1 MTVTVPAPQAEAD
14 AGSGH
19 SRFRTDIQG
28 LRAAAVLAVIADH
41 AIGWPRGGF
50 VGVDIFFVVS
60 GYLITGLLLKEYAS
74 RGSIS
79 AVGFY
84 ARRIRRIAPASVVVL
99 IVTVLASYV
108 VVGRLQFI
116 QIWRDAAASLGMV
129 ANWNFIQQDSDYFQ
143 DDLPPSPLQHF
154 WSLAVE
160 EQFYLT
166 VPWLMLGVLLL
177 GKRFGRV
184 SGARSLRVAAVVIA
198 GIGLLS
204 LGWAFY
210 ETWNQP
216 LWAYFSTFSRVWE
229 LAAGALIA
237 ALGGWVARLSLR
249 LRARLLVA
257 GLLGIAVSL
266 AVTPEG
272 GGFPA
277 PWALLPVAST
287 VLVIMAG
294 AGDRT
299 PRSRL
304 LDNRVSQYLGKIS
317 YSLYLWHLPVIVLL
331 RQYPDI
337 PVALRVLLS
346 LVIMFGLAGLSYR
359 LVEAPLRGT
368 RWLPTLRS
376 GSARTRLVSVT
387 AAAAVVSAV
396 ALSAGLM
403 VSTQREVA
411 AEVAALRSSDLAG
424 YAGAAALVRSERSAE
439 GSTLPLIPAADIA
452 RFDVAPTETKDCMAV
467 REPTAKS
474 CALVDPERPGATVVL
489 VGDSH
494 ARQWSSAFA
503 SISAERDW
511 RLITYFKQDCGV
523 SRGGAQVW
531 SRPDCVEWGRNVVA
545 ELLEMRPDAVMT
557 IGTRTS
563 EDGTPEYVE
572 PRQVEVW
579 QELDRAGIRSI
590 LMRDNP
596 RYPVNPARCAEL
608 GGLEECGSVPRSRA
622 LESVDPLSKEPG
634 VPESAAII
642 DLSDYF
648 CGVDTCNAVTGGVLV
663 MRDTHHVTNTYIRT
677 MLPYLREKLDH
688 GAKWLP
694 GVDQRQP

>member
-1 MTVTVPAPQAEAD
+1 MTVTAPAPLAEAD
-14 AGSGH
+14 ADTGSN
-19 SRFRTDIQG
+19 RFRTDIQG
-28 LRAAAVLAVIADH
+28 LRAVAVLAVIADH
-41 AIGWPRGGF
+41 GIGWPRGGF

-99 IVTVLASYV
+99 IVTVLASYL

-116 QIWRDAAASLGMV
+116 QICRDAAASLAMV
-129 ANWNFIQQDSDYFQ
+129 TNWYFIQQDSDYFQ

-177 GKRFGRV
+177 GTRLARV
-184 SGARSLRVAAVVIA
+184 SRARSLRIATVVIA
-198 GIGLLS
+198 AIGLLS

-237 ALGGWVARLSLR
+237 ALGGAVARLSRR
-249 LRARLLVA
+249 LRAHLLVI
-257 GLLGIAVSL
+257 GLLGIAL
-266 AVTPEG
+266 ALVVTPEG
-272 GGFPA
+272 DRFPA

-294 AGDRT
+294 AGADA

-304 LDNRVSQYLGKIS
+304 LDNRVSQYLGEIS

-331 RQYPDI
+331 QQYPGV
-337 PVALRVLLS
+337 PVALRVVLS
-346 LVIMFGLAGLSYR
+346 LVIMFGLAALSYR
-359 LVEAPLRGT
+359 LVEAPLRQT
-368 RWLPTLRS
+368 RWLPVLRS
-376 GSARTRLVSVT
+376 GSVRARVISVT
-387 AAAAVVSAV
+387 AAAVVVSAV
-396 ALSAGLM
+396 AVSAGLM

-411 AEVAALRSSDLAG
+411 AEVATLRSADLAA
-424 YAGAAALVRSERSAE
+424 YAGAAALARPERSGE
-439 GSTLPLIPAADIA
+439 GSTPPLVPAADIA
-452 RFDVAPTETKDCMAV
+452 RSDVAPAETKHCMAV
-467 REPTAKS
+467 REPTARS
-474 CALVDPERPGATVVL
+474 CVLVDPEQPAATVVL

-494 ARQWSSAFA
+494 ARQWSSALA

-511 RLITYFKQDCGV
+511 RFVTYFKQDCGV
-523 SRGGAQVW
+523 SRGGALVW

-545 ELLEMRPDAVMT
+545 ELLEMRPDAVVT

-572 PRQVEVW
+572 PGQVEVW
-579 QELDRAGIRSI
+579 QELDRAGVRSI

-608 GGLEECGSVPRSRA
+608 GELDDCGSVPRSRT
-622 LESVDPLSKEPG
+622 LEPVDPLSREPG
-634 VPESAAII
+634 VPESAAVI

-648 CGVDTCNAVTGGVLV
+648 CGVYTCNAVTGGVLV

-677 MLPYLREKLDH
+677 MLPYLRDELDR
-688 GAKWLP
+688 AATWLP
-694 GVDQRQP
+694 GVGSG